1 MKALT
6 LLMIPAALFAG
17 QGRRRDLPSAPFR
30 GCWELRRKPTAD
42 APWAMICRPYG
53 LCSGGPV
60 SPPCAVAVM
69 SASFAR

>member
-30 GCWELRRKPTAD
+30 GCWELRRKPTAES
-42 APWAMICRPYG
+42 AG
-53 LCSGGPV
+53 LTIPLDTL
-60 SPPCAVAVM
+60 
-69 SASFAR
+69 SFGLLPR